1 MEHPISG
8 HFDVSHGDGLSALL
22 PAWLRQSMALRGERI
37 ARLGKN
43 VFGVEK
49 DTVGAVEAWLASCD
63 MNISLKDIGVTED
76 KFDVMAQA
84 ALDTSRGI
92 LAKDP
97 IHNSVES
104 IAGLYRAA
112 Y

>member
-1 MEHPISG
+1 MP
-8 HFDVSHGDGLSALL
+8 V
-22 PAWLRQSMALRGERI
+22 RGERI

-43 VFGVEK
+43 VFGVQK
-49 DTVGAVEAWLASCD
+49 DPVGAVEKWLDSVG
-63 MNISLKDIGVTED
+63 MKLSLKQLGVTED
-76 KFDVMAQA
+76 KIPVMAQA
-84 ALDTSRGI
+84 ALDTSRGL

-112 Y
+112 F